1 LIGVERGTGKRLH
14 LWRGTA
20 HRTQGAVVGIDAGN
34 VDVRVVIAT
43 MDAERAPAAPDD
55 AVPVLGAGV
64 VPAQG
69 LSRGVVTDSRR
80 LGEAIRTAV
89 AQAER
94 AAGHRVL
101 GAYFSVP
108 LSQFGAGARGERP
121 GRMVLT
127 SPIAVREVSL
137 HAAERAVIWHE
148 VARHAGLEVVGIV
161 PSALAASAAVVLP
174 EEHEQG
180 AIVVECGAEHT
191 SVAVFSGGTVQL
203 LGTVPVGGDHI
214 TRDLASVLGIDP
226 LEAERLKHEIGN
238 ARTGMPGVEVLV
250 RGPGGQ
256 RTAVSVALIAAIVSA
271 RVDQMLG
278 HVGEMVKPVAS
289 VANGGRGREMRI
301 GGLEQVIL
309 CGGGAAL
316 SGLAPRARAALGMP
330 VRIAGAW
337 GFAGPAAVQSPTYAP
352 VLGLLRWRAMV
363 QPQGSQR
370 EPSAVR
376 LAHGTSFG
384 TPNLPEFAGQ
394 PNRIAQTRWQAWLRE
409 FLP

>member
-1 LIGVERGTGKRLH
+1 MTDERRGTGKRLL
-14 LWRGTA
+14 LWRGTTHHA
-20 HRTQGAVVGIDAGN
+20 RGAIVGIDAGN
-34 VDVRVVIAT
+34 VDVRVVIAR
-43 MDAERAPAAPDD
+43 MPPEGSPAAPDD

-69 LSRGVVTDSRR
+69 LSRGIVTDSRR
-80 LGEAIRTAV
+80 LGDAIKTAV

-94 AAGHRVL
+94 AAGHRVI

-108 LSQFGAGARGERP
+108 LSHLHTTTRGERL
-121 GRMVLT
+121 GRIFLT

-137 HAAERAVIWHE
+137 HAAERAAIWGE
-148 VARHAGLEVVGIV
+148 VARHAGLDVVGVV

-191 SVAVFSGGTVQL
+191 SVAVFAGGAVQL
-203 LGTVPVGGDHI
+203 LGTIPVGGDHI
-214 TRDLASVLGIDP
+214 TRDLASILGIDP

-238 ARTGMPGVEVLV
+238 ARTGMPGVEILV
-250 RGPGGQ
+250 RGQDGQ

-278 HVGEMVKPVAS
+278 HVGEMVKPVTSA
-289 VANGGRGREMRI
+289 ANGGRGRDARTGGI
-301 GGLEQVIL
+301 GQVVL

-316 SGLAPRARAALGMP
+316 SGLASTARAALGMP
-330 VRIAGAW
+330 VRVAGAW
-337 GFAGPAAVQSPTYAP
+337 GFAGPAAVQSPAYAS

-363 QPQGSQR
+363 QDRIVQQGASTELRNRGMQF
-370 EPSAVR
+370 PS
-376 LAHGTSFG
+376 T
-384 TPNLPEFAGQ
+384 NLPELADQ
-394 PNRIAQTRWQAWLRE
+394 PTRIGQTRWQAWLRE